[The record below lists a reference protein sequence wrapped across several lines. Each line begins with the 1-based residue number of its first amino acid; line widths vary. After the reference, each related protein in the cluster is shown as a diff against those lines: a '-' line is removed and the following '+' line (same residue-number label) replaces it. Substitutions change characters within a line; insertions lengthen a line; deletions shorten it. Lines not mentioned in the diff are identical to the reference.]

1 MITYWICE
9 KYLIESYDNAI
20 ANDFRS
26 AWTTG
31 DLIVDLG
38 PLKKGEYVQ
47 LAIAGTHVDIN
58 QFDDEEADWHVLGSF
73 DVILTG
79 VKLDNIDIH

>member
-1 MITYWICE
+1 MITEYA
-9 KYLIESYDNAI
+9 D
-20 ANDFRS
+20 DFRS

-47 LAIAGTHVDIN
+47 LAIAGNHVDIN
-58 QFDDEEADWHVLGSF
+58 QFDDEEADWRDLGSF
-73 DVILTG
+73 DVVLTG
-79 VKLDNIDIH
+79 VKLDNIDIHQIVD